1 MEILSSPNNDKVKN
15 VARLLTSPKERKY
28 AGLYVVEGR
37 RMVQEIPEDLLEA
50 IYFTEDFYNKH
61 VVGNERLEKLTESV
75 AKREKSYIVS
85 GNVMK
90 KMSNTE
96 TPQGIL
102 ATVRI
107 VNYDLTELLGDKNQT
122 PLILILE
129 RLQDPGNVGTII
141 RSAEG
146 AGVTG
151 ILVSYDSVDI
161 YSPKVVRSTMGS
173 IFRKNITVTYD
184 LIGDVNKLR
193 KMGIKIYATHL
204 NGSSMYDADLTQP
217 VAFLIGNEGAGLS
230 NEASRT
236 ASRLIKIPMKGEV
249 ESLNAAVSAT
259 LVCYEA
265 LRQREEANKVDII
278 AIMNM

>member
-1 MEILSSPNNDKVKN
+1 MEILSSPNNEKVKN
-15 VARLLTSPKERKY
+15 VAKLLKSAKERKY
-28 AGLYVVEGR
+28 DGLYVVEGR
-37 RMVQEIPEDLLEA
+37 RMVQEIPEDQLEA
-50 IYFTEDFYNKH
+50 VYFTEDFYNKH
-61 VVGNERLEKLTESV
+61 VYGNEKLKAVTD
-75 AKREKSYIVS
+75 AATRKDKSYIVS
-85 GNVMK
+85 SNVMK
-90 KMSNTE
+90 KMANTE
-96 TPQGIL
+96 TPQGIM
-102 ATVRI
+102 ATVKI
-107 VNYDLTELLGDKNQT
+107 VEHDLKDLLGNGNEV

-173 IFRKNITVTYD
+173 IFRKNVMVTYD

-193 KMGIKIYATHL
+193 EMGVVIYATHL
-204 NGSSMYDADLTQP
+204 NGSSMYDADLTGP

-230 NEASRT
+230 NEISRT
-236 ASRLIKIPMKGEV
+236 ARKLIRIPMKGEV

-259 LVCYEA
+259 LVSYEA
-265 LRQREEANKVDII
+265 LRQRNKIVI
-278 AIMNM
+278 